1 MIFASQEE
9 EQLKGSACKF
19 SDFKFEVPIIN
30 IIYWGHWTS
39 PLGKEELDMVTPLSE
54 KDSSHLL

>member
-9 EQLKGSACKF
+9 EQLNGSACKF

-30 IIYWGHWTS
+30 IIYWGH
-39 PLGKEELDMVTPLSE
+39 
-54 KDSSHLL
+54 

>member
-30 IIYWGHWTS
+30 IIYWG
-39 PLGKEELDMVTPLSE
+39 KEELDMVTPLSE